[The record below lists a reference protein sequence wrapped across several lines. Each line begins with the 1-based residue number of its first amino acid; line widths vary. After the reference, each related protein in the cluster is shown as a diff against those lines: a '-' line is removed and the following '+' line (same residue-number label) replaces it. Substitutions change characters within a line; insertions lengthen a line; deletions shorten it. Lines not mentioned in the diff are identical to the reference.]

1 MSRTQPSTKPGTLQD
16 SLARHAAE
24 RPDHPALVCGSVQV
38 TYQELDRRSDRT
50 AQALTASGVRRG
62 SRVAH
67 FAADSERFH
76 EIVLA
81 CAKTGAVLV
90 PIDWRLTTAEVTH
103 ILRDSGTEL
112 LFFGPALA
120 PLVQEA
126 VPALPKLQHTV
137 PLDAAGFE
145 TWADDR
151 PADTGFTAPAE
162 ADADTDTDTEVVQI
176 YTSGTTGA
184 PKGVVLAQRSFFAV
198 AGMLAEHGL
207 EWIDWR
213 ADDRSLVCVPGFHIG
228 GLWWAMQGLNAG
240 VTNVLLP
247 AFDSLRA
254 VDLIREAGITTAC
267 MVPAMMR
274 MILDE
279 PNVGKP
285 DFASLRKVVYGGS
298 PISDTLLRRG
308 LDVFDCELAQIYG
321 LTETGNTA
329 VCLPPSEHRPGS
341 PRLAAAGLPYP
352 GVRMRI
358 VDSRGDD
365 VPTGEIG
372 QVWLHTPARMAGYWN
387 LPDATARTLV
397 DGWIVTGDAG
407 YRDEDGY
414 LYIRDRI
421 TDTIIVGGEN
431 VYPAEVENALCRHSA
446 IAEAA
451 VVGAPNPASGEEV
464 RAYIVLRQGHD
475 VPAAQEL
482 TRFLSGQLARFK
494 IPARYQVIDVVP
506 RNPSGKILRRKL
518 REQLWADNDRKVN

>member
-1 MSRTQPSTKPGTLQD
+1 MSRTQSSTRPTTLQD
-16 SLARHAAE
+16 SVARHAAE
-24 RPDHPALVCGSVQV
+24 RPHHPALVCGSVQV

-50 AQALTASGVRRG
+50 AQALAAFGVRRG
-62 SRVAH
+62 SRIAH
-67 FAADSERFH
+67 FAPDSERFH

-90 PIDWRLTTAEVTH
+90 PIDWRLTAAEVTH

-126 VPALPKLQHTV
+126 LPALPRLQHTV
-137 PLDAAGFE
+137 PLDTAGFE
-145 TWADDR
+145 AWADDR
-151 PADTGFTAPAE
+151 PADTGFAIP
-162 ADADTDTDTEVVQI
+162 ADADTEVVQI

-228 GLWWAMQGLNAG
+228 GLWWATQGLNAG
-240 VTNVLLP
+240 ITNVLLP

-274 MILDE
+274 MMLDE
-279 PNVGKP
+279 PHVGRP
-285 DFASLRKVVYGGS
+285 DFATLRKVVYGGS

-308 LDVFDCELAQIYG
+308 LDIFDCDLAQIYG

-358 VDSRGDD
+358 VDSQGDD

-421 TDTIIVGGEN
+421 SDTIIVGGEN

-451 VVGAPNPASGEEV
+451 VVGAPSSAAGEEV

-475 VPAAQEL
+475 VQAQEL

-494 IPARYQVIDVVP
+494 IPGKYHVIDVVP

-518 REQLWADNDRKVN
+518 REQLWADSDRKVN